1 VISEESTLADV
12 CYAVAGALA
21 GTRIEAVL
29 CGGSAATMYA
39 PQSYFSYDADFVLD
53 NDDDL
58 NTVAAA
64 LSTIGLKREG
74 RSRIFSH
81 PTCRF
86 TVDFPK
92 GPLGIGNEYVR
103 DVSLMQRGGVTL
115 RIVTRTDC
123 IRDRLAHY
131 YYWNDQGALEAAIA
145 VAKVDPKDTNLQL
158 IRDWTEREDPIL
170 IAKFEE
176 FAKRLN
182 ETT

>member
-21 GTRIEAVL
+21 GKGIEAVL

-39 PQSYFSYDADFVLD
+39 PQSYLSYDADFVLD

-58 NTVAAA
+58 NAVPVA
-64 LSTIGLKREG
+64 LSTIGFNRNG

-81 PTCRF
+81 PSCRF

-103 DVSLMQRGGVTL
+103 NVGLMQRDGVTL

-131 YYWNDQGALEAAIA
+131 YYWNDRGALEAAIS
-145 VAKVDPKDTNLQL
+145 VAKAGTKDTDLQL
-158 IRDWTEREDPIL
+158 IREWTEREDPIL

-176 FAKRLN
+176 FERRL
-182 ETT
+182 